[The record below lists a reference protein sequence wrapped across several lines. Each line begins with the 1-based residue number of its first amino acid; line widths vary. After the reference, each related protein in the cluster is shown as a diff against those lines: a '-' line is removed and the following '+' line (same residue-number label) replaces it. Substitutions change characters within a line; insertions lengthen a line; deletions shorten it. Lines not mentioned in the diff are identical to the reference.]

1 MIIELTPPEILVCQ
15 CIGRMRSLIARS
27 ANVKDQKAGEQ
38 DGNNADVM
46 GFMAEYAFAKHFNVF
61 PDIGLTPRSG
71 SCDGKI
77 PLKDFSVVSY
87 DVKATHIRNGRLL
100 ATKKV
105 NPDVDIYILCIVTDN
120 QVDIKG
126 YVKKENFIKSEN
138 LKTIGRVEGY
148 CLEQSQ
154 LKPFPESQLK
164 SN

>member
-27 ANVKDQKAGEQ
+27 ANVKDQKVGEQ

-77 PLKDFSVVSY
+77 TLKDSRVVSY

-105 NPDVDIYILCIVTDN
+105 NPDVDIYVLCIVTDN

-138 LKTIGRVEGY
+138 LKTIGRIEGY

-154 LKPFPESQLK
+154 LKPFPESQLQ